1 MLYLINCIREI
12 NNAQT
17 DNAHDIDAVMP
28 VYYNWMEHSDSY
40 SKTSEILWQF
50 YRDEPALTDNDVL
63 LIFLPISIIV
73 IRSEKNSNGN

>member
-17 DNAHDIDAVMP
+17 DNAHDIDAAMR

-40 SKTSEILWQF
+40 SKTETLWQF
-50 YRDEPALTDNDVL
+50 YRDESALTDNDV
-63 LIFLPISIIV
+63 IIDFPADFN
-73 IRSEKNSNGN
+73 NSNSFGKKF

>member
-50 YRDEPALTDNDVL
+50 YRD
-63 LIFLPISIIV
+63 
-73 IRSEKNSNGN
+73 